1 MGSEMC
7 IRDRGIS
14 DAVNAVEARIRDVE
28 PLAKIIYLEPASK
41 IDVIAEG
48 IE

>member
-1 MGSEMC
+1 MNV
-7 IRDRGIS
+7 S
-14 DAVNAVEARIRDVE
+14 DAVNSVEARIRETE

-41 IDVIAEG
+41 IDDISEG